1 MSKGERM
8 RTHTER
14 TESDHLS
21 AQISPAKGETE
32 NSTHCVLNLEK
43 TWFAR
48 FITQRVMNFYPRLQS
63 KTLPL
68 IPCDSAKNVL
78 SLKKCGLHRGNESV
92 QVAWLF
98 HVFVVSIMSLR

>member
-1 MSKGERM
+1 M

-14 TESDHLS
+14 TESDNLS

-48 FITQRVMNFYPRLQS
+48 FITQRVMNFSPRL
-63 KTLPL
+63 KTPQKTRELEFGTHCVPNFRCWL
-68 IPCDSAKNVL
+68 LVTN
-78 SLKKCGLHRGNESV
+78 CGLMEKMNYRKAKVWNPPN
-92 QVAWLF
+92 
-98 HVFVVSIMSLR
+98 